1 MAERNEEIINLIWN
15 EMRETFELARQLV
28 KMAEEKNIPA
38 VRLRRFCL
46 HGTKGRF
53 FVWPAIE
60 GGKYNT
66 ALYEYRTGEYKNTA
80 STTYIAQVREV
91 IMRII
96 GNDPRA
102 ALRVLR
108 QVQAMRMWCE
118 ARIEGLN
125 RAEAETLRQKARFV
139 EALEAEIAMK
149 KLGA

>member
-1 MAERNEEIINLIWN
+1 MNEEVVNIIWVELNAA
-15 EMRETFELARQLV
+15 FGLARQ
-28 KMAEEKNIPA
+28 AEEMMKDKNIPA

-46 HGTKGRF
+46 HGTKNRFLAWPVLEDGR
-53 FVWPAIE
+53 
-60 GGKYNT
+60 YNIR
-66 ALYEYRTGEYKNTA
+66 LYEYRTGECKNTA

-118 ARIEGLN
+118 ARLEGLK
-125 RAEAETLRQKARFV
+125 RAEAETLRQKARFT
-139 EALEAEIAMK
+139 EALEAEIAIK